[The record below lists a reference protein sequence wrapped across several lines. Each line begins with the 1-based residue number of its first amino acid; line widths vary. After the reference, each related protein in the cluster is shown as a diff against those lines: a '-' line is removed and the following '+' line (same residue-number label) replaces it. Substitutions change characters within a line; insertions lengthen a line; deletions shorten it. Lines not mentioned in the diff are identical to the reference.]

1 MESALKAPAKA
12 SGKRARTRKA
22 LIEAALAVV
31 REQGFANVSMEAVA
45 ARAGVSRGSIYG
57 NFRDRNDLLVAVA
70 LDRAPP
76 ISPGHMPGATVRE
89 QLRAMGRAVAE
100 AARKRRPDGVY
111 RAAYLVNVL
120 SDEALRRRVVA
131 QDREIR
137 RRVVEIWETMSYPA
151 ELLPLPADQFLRVIG
166 ALTDGLLIAHWQSP
180 EDFDEALIVAAYE
193 ALAGPTE
200 SGSGE
205 VEADRP
211 SGA

>member
-1 MESALKAPAKA
+1 MESALTASPKA

-22 LIEAALAVV
+22 LIEAAAAVA
-31 REQGFANVSMEAVA
+31 REHGFANVSMEAVA

-76 ISPGHMPGATVRE
+76 ISPGPMPGATVRE
-89 QLRAMGRAVAE
+89 QLRAMGRAVAQ
-100 AARKRRPDGVY
+100 AARQRRPDGAY
-111 RAAYLVNVL
+111 RAAYLMNVL

-137 RRVVEIWETMSYPA
+137 RRVIEIWEKMSYAA
-151 ELLPLPADQFLRVIG
+151 ELLPMPTDQFLRVVG

-180 EDFDEALIVAAYE
+180 EDFDEALIVSAFE
-193 ALAGPTE
+193 ALAGPAE
-200 SGSGE
+200 P
-205 VEADRP
+205 R
-211 SGA
+211 